1 MLLRI
6 LTSER
11 QVCGYDRSRQMLTI
25 AQKDPALAQVPLKVG
40 DLLQEPPFHGP
51 FDLVTCIHD
60 SLNYLVTDEE
70 LVYFFGA
77 VAARLSPDGIFLF
90 DLNDQ
95 RLYRARDGLSQLH
108 LIQGVPF
115 RETFVLEEGPP
126 LMGIT
131 TFSFPTGTE
140 EHRQR
145 GWEQD
150 EVEALLTDAGLHVVD
165 TMDTIS
171 LETEEATGKVVY
183 IATV

>member
-6 LTSER
+6 LASER

-25 AQKDPALAQVPLKVG
+25 AQTDPALARVPLKVG

-131 TFSFPTGTE
+131 TFSFPAGTE

-150 EVEALLTDAGLHVVD
+150 EVEALLTDAGLHLVD